1 MQKSEDIE
9 KHKNI
14 KPRNKFEDPENLK
27 MNIEFISS
35 ETLLTFCAVTKFF
48 KLSI

>member
-14 KPRNKFEDPENLK
+14 KPRNKILRIQKNLK

-35 ETLLTFCAVTKFF
+35 ETLLTFWCVSPNF
-48 KLSI
+48 LN